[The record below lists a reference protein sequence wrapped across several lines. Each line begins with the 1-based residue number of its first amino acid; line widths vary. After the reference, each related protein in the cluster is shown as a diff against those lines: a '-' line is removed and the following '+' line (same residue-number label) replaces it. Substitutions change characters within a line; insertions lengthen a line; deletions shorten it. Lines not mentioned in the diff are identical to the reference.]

1 MTAARARRQY
11 QPHAS
16 YLLHDKKYRVL
27 GSSGACASRVRRLSA
42 AWLRRLAAGFEYAGI
57 VGRICGATCGHERRR
72 SGANAVAKVGGAS
85 RFGCLDRSRSLVRL
99 DFCLGRA
106 RLVVKEALGRGVEEA
121 VQRAGRGARE
131 HGEPI
136 RIRLARAGPT
146 ITCRTDE
153 HVQDDEHEQDHTTYT
168 PVLSPEIIMR
178 KTRRDRVA
186 VFASAVSPSS
196 GGYKSRKQRDE

>member
-99 DFCLGRA
+99 DFCLGCA

-146 ITCRTDE
+146 ITCRTTSTCRTTR
-153 HVQDDEHEQDHTTYT
+153 HLHTRYTLDT
-168 PVLSPEIIMR
+168 PVLSHTRLR
-178 KTRRDRVA
+178 KTRRNRVA
-186 VFASAVSPSS
+186 MLSAPA